1 MTVSPAARVGD
12 NIAHS
17 NAGTGMLLG
26 VLAGAAVG
34 AVLVAATVATGGL
47 ALVAAAGAAAGM
59 VSAGGL
65 GGMYIGEA
73 SMGPACGRFT
83 DGSPNVFINGKAA
96 LFTAGSFAS
105 CDNDSGR
112 IPLATG
118 SSSVFINTGMA
129 GREGEKVGCSAV
141 SVAKVSPNVFIGG
154 DSAQDPRVEIQPEV
168 PAWAVTGLQILGV
181 AGAIAA
187 LPFAFATV
195 GVAATIGGAVLGGIG
210 AYGGAKGGRA
220 LGEALGLSEA
230 GKRALETAGGFL
242 GGMVGGAAGVRGG
255 QAAQFR
261 YNAWRNNPF
270 KGEPVLPKGASE
282 KLNFEAKRP
291 EGLDIRRL
299 SPSDSAAQQRMQA
312 GGWSKAT
319 QEQVLD
325 SGRDFRIV
333 PGKKGD
339 NLYGFSSKNYA
350 KKDDSPYWMDEP
362 TYRDMQT
369 RYRDPVTG
377 KWDSPGIKNELALP
391 CYNRADAVYR
401 GQLTQDQDMVAST
414 INPARETVTHVSSDG
429 TKLTSFDRAMTGG
442 GTQIAPTNGS
452 VGDIQEYFGP

>member
-12 NIAHS
+12 EIAHS

-34 AVLVAATVATGGL
+34 AVLIAATVATGGL

-73 SMGPACGRFT
+73 SMGPPCGRFI

-105 CDNDSGR
+105 CDEDSGR

-181 AGAIAA
+181 AGVVAA
-187 LPFAFATV
+187 LPFAIATV

-242 GGMVGGAAGVRGG
+242 GGMVGGAVGVRGG
-255 QAAQFR
+255 QAAANRLRPVGDRVPRGVPISPRKFDQIRAAENGFRDPPETYLPKRYIDNHLSKFDEGGSYLVRTKTLDDWGRDTLGRPDGQFIM
-261 YNAWRNNPF
+261 P
-270 KGEPVLPKGASE
+270 KGEMNNL
-282 KLNFEAKRP
+282 
-291 EGLDIRRL
+291 L
-299 SPSDSAAQQRMQA
+299 SRT
-312 GGWSKAT
+312 GGRT
-319 QEQVLD
+319 DLIE
-325 SGRDFRIV
+325 
-333 PGKKGD
+333 
-339 NLYGFSSKNYA
+339 
-350 KKDDSPYWMDEP
+350 
-362 TYRDMQT
+362 
-369 RYRDPVTG
+369 
-377 KWDSPGIKNELALP
+377 NELGIPPGSWNKPGETLSRIDIHDPRSLDLRMPSGNESGANPLWMPGGKLP
-391 CYNRADAVYR
+391 
-401 GQLTQDQDMVAST
+401 
-414 INPARETVTHVSSDG
+414 
-429 TKLTSFDRAMTGG
+429 GG
-442 GTQIAPTNGS
+442 GSEAVVNQIKLGQYTETIIGS
-452 VGDIQEYFGP
+452 KP

>member
-12 NIAHS
+12 EIAHS

-34 AVLVAATVATGGL
+34 AVLIAATVATGGL

-73 SMGPACGRFT
+73 SMGPPCGRFI

-105 CDNDSGR
+105 CDEDSGR

-154 DSAQDPRVEIQPEV
+154 DSAQDPRVEMQPEV

-181 AGAIAA
+181 AGVVAA
-187 LPFAFATV
+187 LPFAIATV

-242 GGMVGGAAGVRGG
+242 GGMVGGAVGVRGG
-255 QAAQFR
+255 QAAANRLRPVGDRVPRGVPISPRKFDQIRAAENGFRDPPETYLPKRYIDNHLSKFDEGGSYLVRTKTLDDWGRDTLGRPDGQFIM
-261 YNAWRNNPF
+261 P
-270 KGEPVLPKGASE
+270 KGEMDNLLSRTGGRTDLIENELGIPPGSWNKPGETLSRIDIHDP
-282 KLNFEAKRP
+282 R
-291 EGLDIRRL
+291 GLDLRM
-299 SPSDSAAQQRMQA
+299 PSGNESGANPLWMP
-312 GGWSKAT
+312 GGK
-319 QEQVLD
+319 
-325 SGRDFRIV
+325 
-333 PGKKGD
+333 
-339 NLYGFSSKNYA
+339 
-350 KKDDSPYWMDEP
+350 
-362 TYRDMQT
+362 
-369 RYRDPVTG
+369 
-377 KWDSPGIKNELALP
+377 LP
-391 CYNRADAVYR
+391 
-401 GQLTQDQDMVAST
+401 
-414 INPARETVTHVSSDG
+414 
-429 TKLTSFDRAMTGG
+429 GG
-442 GTQIAPTNGS
+442 GSEAVVNQIKLGQYTETIIGS
-452 VGDIQEYFGP
+452 KP

>member
-12 NIAHS
+12 EIAHS

-73 SMGPACGRFT
+73 SMGPPCGRFT

-105 CDNDSGR
+105 CDKDSGR

-187 LPFAFATV
+187 LPFAIATV
-195 GVAATIGGAVLGGIG
+195 GVAATIGGAVLGGVG

-230 GKRALETAGGFL
+230 GKRALETAGGLL
-242 GGMVGGAAGVRGG
+242 GGMVGGVAGTKGTQWFNKNYEIKYNPNVLSMNGAGAFSVKSRIPPSEGLSPNDPYILFNKTYKDARPQPRGQGPGGGRLQANHGLQGKWAKENLRQYGYDDRLAPAETIETGATKPFEHTIISNRQNARAAARLADGKGKWSSTLDEELEFTAQDYKAAGYSDETISKILDR
-255 QAAQFR
+255 Q
-261 YNAWRNNPF
+261 Y
-270 KGEPVLPKGASE
+270 KMLD
-282 KLNFEAKRP
+282 KLNVP
-291 EGLDIRRL
+291 YT
-299 SPSDSAAQQRMQA
+299 PVA
-312 GGWSKAT
+312 G
-319 QEQVLD
+319 
-325 SGRDFRIV
+325 
-333 PGKKGD
+333 
-339 NLYGFSSKNYA
+339 Y
-350 KKDDSPYWMDEP
+350 
-362 TYRDMQT
+362 
-369 RYRDPVTG
+369 
-377 KWDSPGIKNELALP
+377 
-391 CYNRADAVYR
+391 
-401 GQLTQDQDMVAST
+401 
-414 INPARETVTHVSSDG
+414 
-429 TKLTSFDRAMTGG
+429 
-442 GTQIAPTNGS
+442 
-452 VGDIQEYFGP
+452 